1 MNRMFIATCL
11 AGLFAVSAT
20 DADAQVPN
28 RIYTQNATG
37 MCQGATRL
45 DERNLD
51 KGVMYVI
58 NFGRRSVDV
67 SCSMMTREAGQ
78 EISRV
83 IVSLINVEESPANIT
98 CQLVPAPADFSIG
111 WAAIT
116 KTVLV
121 GALSTDRVEFFMSEN
136 ADGSP
141 FAAVNFECAL
151 PPGTGIGAT
160 LYFARESV

>member
-1 MNRMFIATCL
+1 MNRMVIAASL
-11 AGLFAVSAT
+11 AGLVSVVAM
-20 DADAQVPN
+20 DVDAQVSS

-37 MCQGATRL
+37 MCQGATRM

-51 KGVMYVI
+51 RGVMYVI

-67 SCSMMTREAGQ
+67 SCSMMTLENGQ

-83 IVSLINVEESPANIT
+83 MVSLINAGDSQASIT
-98 CQLVPAPADFSIG
+98 CRLVPAPAVFSIA
-111 WAAIT
+111 WASIT
-116 KTVLV
+116 KTVSI
-121 GALSTDRVEFFMSEN
+121 GPISTDRVEFFMSEN
-136 ADGSP
+136 ADGNA

-160 LYFARESV
+160 LYFARENV